1 MHRLLFRTVQ
11 QSPVCTAT
19 RFVFCR
25 PRSTTHSGGGPHLG
39 GLLLARLALLFLC
52 DPGVDLREGSR
63 GLLDDDAACEVQK
76 IESRRRAIV
85 HVFDITA

>member
-1 MHRLLFRTVQ
+1 M
-11 QSPVCTAT
+11 
-19 RFVFCR
+19 
-25 PRSTTHSGGGPHLG
+25 
-39 GLLLARLALLFLC
+39 LLARLALLFLC